1 MGGVRMISISA
12 VLGFAGAM
20 LMPSPG
26 HAESQSRS
34 ERVLD
39 NLQVIDF
46 ANQRQTGESAPL
58 AKRMEFHKTP
68 GVSMVVM
75 DDTAIDWSRSFGLLK
90 AGESAPVTERSIF
103 QAGSVSK
110 FITAVLVHHFVEEG
124 LLDLDADVNRYLTS
138 WKVPENEFTREKKV
152 TLRYLLSHQAGM
164 PSFPQMEQEARKPD
178 PALPQ
183 ILNGEKPALNPPAV
197 PCYEPGTQWAYSN
210 IGYAV
215 VQLVLEDLT
224 GKQLPQIAEEVLFE
238 PLGMNSSF
246 FSYPL
251 EEELQPREAWA
262 HDSQGQPR
270 PPEQE
275 GLARA
280 MGGLLTTPGDM
291 SKLVL
296 EVMKAYQGDSTRI
309 ISPGTAG
316 LLVSRQIKMPDAAL
330 GLPLSDGLGV
340 FIDDTTDEVCF
351 LHPGHNS
358 PGTTFVVVAYPALG
372 KGAVIAVNGN
382 VGDRLYMEI
391 IASLSME
398 YGWPSGQPFKR

>member
-1 MGGVRMISISA
+1 MSSA
-12 VLGFAGAM
+12 CD
-20 LMPSPG
+20 
-26 HAESQSRS
+26 AESQSRR

-39 NLQVIDF
+39 SLQVIDF
-46 ANQRQTGESAPL
+46 PNGRQTDESAPL
-58 AKRMEFHKTP
+58 AARMEFYKTP
-68 GVSMVVM
+68 GVSLVVM
-75 DDTAIDWSRSFGLLK
+75 DDTAVDWSHASGLLK
-90 AGESAPVTERSIF
+90 AGEPARVTEESIF

-110 FITAVLVHHFVEEG
+110 FVTAILVLRFVEDG
-124 LLDLDADVNRYLTS
+124 LLDLDTDVNRYLTS
-138 WKVPENEFTREKKV
+138 WKVPENEFTRDGEV

-164 PSFPQMEQEARKPD
+164 PSFPQTEQEPGQPD

-183 ILNGEKPALNPPAV
+183 VLNGERPALNPPAV
-197 PCYEPGTQWAYSN
+197 PVYEPGSQWAYSN

-224 GKQLPQIAEEVLFE
+224 GRQFPQIAEDVLFR

-251 EEELQPREAWA
+251 RDDLQRHEAWP

-275 GLARA
+275 GPARA
-280 MGGLLTTPGDM
+280 IGGLLTTPGDM
-291 SKLVL
+291 ARLTL
-296 EVMKAYQGDSTRI
+296 EVMRAYQGDTTRI
-309 ISPGTAG
+309 ISQDTAR
-316 LLVSRQIKMPDAAL
+316 LLVERQIKMPDAAL

-358 PGTTFVVVAYPALG
+358 PGTTFVVIAYPALG

-382 VGDRLYMEI
+382 IGDRLYMEI
-391 IASLSME
+391 VAGLAIE
-398 YGWPSGQPFKR
+398 YGWPSGQPLKQ